1 MGLVHIYCGDGKGKT
16 SAACGLAVR
25 MAGRGNHV
33 VIARFLKTDDS
44 GEVET
49 LKQISN
55 IHIIPCEKEFGFI
68 FAMDDE
74 TKKEAAEFNTEL
86 FQKAV
91 QTTLEWCKGNAC
103 SVQDE
108 STDQV
113 ESDGQDKCAAQSQC
127 LLVLDEIMAA
137 VNFHMVPEALVLE
150 FLKNKPENLE
160 VVLTGRDPSEQMQE
174 MADYISEVKKVRHPF
189 EKGISAR
196 IGIEY

>member
-1 MGLVHIYCGDGKGKT
+1 MGLIHIYCGDGKGKT

-25 MAGRGNHV
+25 MAGRGNHT

-55 IHIIPCEKEFGFI
+55 IHVIPCEKEFGFI
-68 FAMDDE
+68 FAMDEE

-86 FQKAV
+86 FQKAI
-91 QTTLEWCKGNAC
+91 QKAIELCEGNAC
-103 SVQDE
+103 A
-108 STDQV
+108 DQN
-113 ESDGQDKCAAQSQC
+113 ECGEQKQC

-137 VNFHMVPEALVLE
+137 MNFHIVPEALVLE

-174 MADYISEVKKVRHPF
+174 LADYISEIKKVRHPF